1 MRPGAAACGATDL
14 GQRRMK
20 MTKDKRT
27 SQIEEL
33 FSAEVKISKELNKKN
48 IELTLGNIQLQTEAD
63 DLREENR
70 GLKIALAQA
79 DDAYTRLAEKNE
91 TLSANL
97 EAMSTTMMSNDKVLK
112 QMYGTNAFLSGKL
125 TAYEKTGPLDQ
136 TTEGVQNEQPD
147 RNA

>member
-1 MRPGAAACGATDL
+1 MA
-14 GQRRMK
+14 
-20 MTKDKRT
+20 KDKRT

-48 IELTLGNIQLQTEAD
+48 IEITVDNIRLQSEAD
-63 DLREENR
+63 DLREDNR

-79 DDAYTRLAEKNE
+79 DDAYTRLAEENE
-91 TLSANL
+91 TLRANL
-97 EAMSTTMMSNDKVLK
+97 DAMSNTMMSNDEVLK

-125 TAYEKTGPLDQ
+125 TAYEKADPLNQ
-136 TTEGVQNEQPD
+136 TTEGVQNEQSD

>member
-1 MRPGAAACGATDL
+1 
-14 GQRRMK
+14 MK
-20 MTKDKRT
+20 MAKDKRT

-48 IELTLGNIQLQTEAD
+48 IELTLDNIKLQTEAD

-79 DDAYTRLAEKNE
+79 DDAYIRLAEKNE

-97 EAMSTTMMSNDKVLK
+97 EAMSTTMMSNDEALK

-125 TAYEKTGPLDQ
+125 TAYEKTAPLDQ

>member
-1 MRPGAAACGATDL
+1 MA
-14 GQRRMK
+14 
-20 MTKDKRT
+20 KDKRT

-33 FSAEVKISKELNKKN
+33 FSAEVKTSRELNKKN
-48 IELTLGNIQLQTEAD
+48 IELTLDNIKLQTEAD

-79 DDAYTRLAEKNE
+79 DDAYIRLAEKNE

-97 EAMSTTMMSNDKVLK
+97 EAMSTTMMSNDEVLK

-125 TAYEKTGPLDQ
+125 TAYEKTDPLGQ

-147 RNA
+147 RND